1 MKPDR
6 RPVRL
11 LASVTNEGEASLAV
25 ACGADIIDCKDP
37 AAGALGALP
46 LATVARIVGVVGA
59 HCPVSATIGDL
70 AAEPDLVA
78 EAAGQMAETG
88 VDFIKIGFFPGGD
101 TPATIARLG
110 LLRLGSRRLVGVLL
124 ADRELELKLI
134 EGMARAGFAGV
145 MLDTADKASGALP
158 DFVSDEVL
166 GEFVASV
173 RRYGMLA
180 GLAGSLR
187 LGHIPALLELGPDIL
202 GFRGALCA
210 GNRRMAGLDPDAIRA
225 IRAAIPAIHAPEALA
240 S

>member
-1 MKPDR
+1 MNPDR
-6 RPVRL
+6 PPVRL
-11 LASVTNEGEASLAV
+11 LASVTNESEALLAV
-25 ACGADIIDCKDP
+25 ACGADIIDCKEP

-46 LATVARIVGVVGA
+46 LATVARIAGAVGA

-70 AAEPDLVA
+70 PAEPGSVS
-78 EAAGQMAETG
+78 EAAGQVAETG

-101 TPATIARLG
+101 ARAAIVRLG

-124 ADRELELKLI
+124 ADRAPDFKLI
-134 EGMARAGFAGV
+134 DDMARAGFAGV
-145 MLDTADKASGALP
+145 MLDTADKSSGALP
-158 DFVSDEVL
+158 DCASDVVL
-166 GEFVASV
+166 KSFIAAS
-173 RRYGMLA
+173 RRHGMFA

-210 GNRRMAGLDPDAIRA
+210 GNRRMGGLDPDAIRA
-225 IRAAIPAIHAPEALA
+225 IRAAIPATHAPEALA